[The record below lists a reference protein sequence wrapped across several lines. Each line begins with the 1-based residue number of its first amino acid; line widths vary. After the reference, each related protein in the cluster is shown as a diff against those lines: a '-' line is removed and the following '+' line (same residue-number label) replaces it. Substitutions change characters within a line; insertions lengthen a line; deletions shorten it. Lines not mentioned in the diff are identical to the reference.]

1 LEIRTRGISPEMAIT
16 ELEEMRSA
24 ASTATKP
31 LGTNALSKHIKEARE
46 SVAHTAQGHALFP
59 AAVSTTIC
67 VVHFCA
73 NYLYI
78 SRCRLSICLPM
89 NHHISQ
95 LPRVLLLLLHL
106 HLKGKN
112 DVLLLWQVERKNQS
126 YKLRIRAALNEP
138 WLILPICISFSA
150 MFYCIVLHCIDLSRS
165 TIMILA

>member
-1 LEIRTRGISPEMAIT
+1 LEIRTRGISPETAIA

-46 SVAHTAQGHALFP
+46 SAARTAQGHAPFP
-59 AAVSTTIC
+59 AVSTTIR
-67 VVHFCA
+67 VMHFCA
-73 NYLYI
+73 NHLYI
-78 SRCRLSICLPM
+78 SRRLSIRLPT

-95 LPRVLLLLLHL
+95 LPASQSADPPRVLLLLLHL

-126 YKLRIRAALNEP
+126 YKLHIRAALNEP
-138 WLILPICISFSA
+138 WLIYFFFSDVLL
-150 MFYCIVLHCIDLSRS
+150 YCIALY
-165 TIMILA
+165 